1 MNLLERQDLWR
12 EIATYDGQMR
22 RIAIAIAG
30 LLAIGAISNAPAG
43 ARVPTASEPVAY
55 KYRSC
60 SYPKGKPGE
69 YKPNAA
75 SWKAQG
81 FADVVKGIDISVW
94 QHPDNQPID
103 FAALKSEYD
112 VSFVVIKASDGGTRG
127 NDNAKKWFPIDS
139 AAARAEGLVVGAYHY
154 AQPGNM
160 DSNTITDAKLQAK
173 RAVEQAEGAKVGDLP
188 LSLDVEELPCG
199 WTIQRLAKWTSAF
212 LVEAEA
218 LTGRTPIIYTNGT
231 FIARLQ
237 DAGATDLSRYPL
249 WLAKWGPK
257 LGTDPKETRIW
268 NNDWL
273 IWQFTADGKVS
284 AVPSSTTDLNVFKG
298 TQEEFQEFVN
308 R

>member
-1 MNLLERQDLWR
+1 MKKFVSFLALVMMANLSGVSPSQ
-12 EIATYDGQMR
+12 A
-22 RIAIAIAG
+22 A
-30 LLAIGAISNAPAG
+30 NASAN
-43 ARVPTASEPVAY
+43 TSTY

-60 SYPKGKPGE
+60 SYPKSKPGE

-81 FADVVKGIDISVW
+81 FSDVVKGVDISVW
-94 QHPDNQPID
+94 QHPNGKAID
-103 FAALKSEYD
+103 FESLKAKYD
-112 VSFVVIKASDGGTRG
+112 VSFVIIKGSDGGERG
-127 NDNAKKWFPIDS
+127 NENAKTWFPVDS
-139 AAARAEGLVVGAYHY
+139 AAARTAGLVVGSYHY

-160 DSNTITDAKLQAK
+160 DGNTITDAKLQAQ
-173 RAVEQAEGAKVGDLP
+173 RAVKQAEGAKVGDIP
-188 LSLDVEELPCG
+188 LTLDMEELPCG

-218 LTGRTPIIYTNGT
+218 LTGRTPILYTNSV
-231 FIARLQ
+231 FIGRLK

-257 LGTDPKETRIW
+257 LGTDPKEMRIW

-273 IWQFTADGKVS
+273 IWQFTADGKIS

>member
-1 MNLLERQDLWR
+1 MNVLKRKGLFR
-12 EIATYDGQMR
+12 EIATYDGEMR
-22 RIAIAIAG
+22 RIALAITCLLAAG
-30 LLAIGAISNAPAG
+30 LVSSGPAG
-43 ARVPTASEPVAY
+43 VTVSAASEPVAY

-81 FADVVKGIDISVW
+81 FTNVVKGIDISVW

-160 DSNTITDAKLQAK
+160 DSNTITDAKMQAK

-218 LTGRTPIIYTNGT
+218 LTGRTPIIYTNGI

-257 LGTDPKETRIW
+257 LGTDPKEMRIW

-298 TQEEFQEFVN
+298 TPEEFQEFVS

>member
-12 EIATYDGQMR
+12 EIAKYDGQMR
-22 RIAIAIAG
+22 RIALVIAG

-43 ARVPTASEPVAY
+43 ASVPATSEPVAY

-188 LSLDVEELPCG
+188 LSLEVEEL
-199 WTIQRLAKWTSAF
+199 
-212 LVEAEA
+212 
-218 LTGRTPIIYTNGT
+218 
-231 FIARLQ
+231 
-237 DAGATDLSRYPL
+237 
-249 WLAKWGPK
+249 
-257 LGTDPKETRIW
+257 
-268 NNDWL
+268 
-273 IWQFTADGKVS
+273 
-284 AVPSSTTDLNVFKG
+284 
-298 TQEEFQEFVN
+298 
-308 R
+308 

>member
-43 ARVPTASEPVAY
+43 ASVPTASEPVAY

-81 FADVVKGIDISVW
+81 FTNVVKGIDISVW

-160 DSNTITDAKLQAK
+160 DSNTITDAKMQAK

-218 LTGRTPIIYTNGT
+218 LTGRTPIIYTNGI

-257 LGTDPKETRIW
+257 LGTDPKEMRIW

-298 TQEEFQEFVN
+298 TPEEFQEFVN

>member
-1 MNLLERQDLWR
+1 MNLLERQYFR
-12 EIATYDGQMR
+12 RKIATYDGQMR
-22 RIAIAIAG
+22 RVAIVTAG
-30 LLAIGAISNAPAG
+30 LMVFGAILVAPA
-43 ARVPTASEPVAY
+43 TAVAPAATEPVAY

-60 SYPKGKPGE
+60 SYPKGKPSE

-81 FADVVKGIDISVW
+81 FDDVVKGIDVSVW
-94 QHPDNQPID
+94 QHLDDQAID

-127 NDNAKKWFPIDS
+127 NNNALKWFPIDS

-173 RAVEQAEGAKVGDLP
+173 RAVEQAQGAKVGDLP

-212 LVEAEA
+212 LVEAET

-257 LGTDPKETRIW
+257 LGTDPQETRIW

-298 TQEEFQEFVN
+298 TPEEFQEFVN

>member
-1 MNLLERQDLWR
+1 MKMKKFVSFLALVMMANLSGVSPSQ
-12 EIATYDGQMR
+12 AANSSANPST
-22 RIAIAIAG
+22 
-30 LLAIGAISNAPAG
+30 
-43 ARVPTASEPVAY
+43 Y

-60 SYPKGKPGE
+60 SYPKSKPGE

-81 FADVVKGIDISVW
+81 FSDVVKGIDVSVW
-94 QHPDNQPID
+94 QHPGDKAID
-103 FAALKSEYD
+103 FTALKSEYD
-112 VSFVVIKASDGGTRG
+112 VSFVIIKGSDGGKRG

-139 AAARAEGLVVGAYHY
+139 AAARAEGLVVGSYHY

-160 DSNTITDAKLQAK
+160 DSNTITDAKLQAQ

-188 LSLDVEELPCG
+188 LTLDLEELPCG
-199 WTIQRLAKWTSAF
+199 WTIQRLAKWTSTF
-212 LVEAEA
+212 LIEAEA
-218 LTGRTPIIYTNGT
+218 LTGRTPILYTNSV
-231 FIARLQ
+231 FIGRLE
-237 DAGATDLSRYPL
+237 DAGANDLSRYPL

-257 LGTDPKETRIW
+257 LGTDPKEIRIW

-273 IWQFTADGKVS
+273 IWQFTADGKIS